1 MRKTRLAIG
10 ALLPIAIL
18 SSLPATLYGDA
29 WMRLTPQ
36 VQCQNVSIAPSMV
49 LEGFSII
56 MVTGSGCT
64 VPYSKVPATVIVWTP
79 FGHSLFG
86 YEANNTAL
94 LSGGAPLMNGSFVV
108 LLGNYGAYAGDWDVN
123 VQIWQN
129 NQIVNQGSAGVLTVI
144 KATPATCGT

>member
-1 MRKTRLAIG
+1 M
-10 ALLPIAIL
+10 AIL
-18 SSLPATLYGDA
+18 LSLPATLYGDT

-36 VQCQNVSIAPSMV
+36 VQCQNVSISPSTV
-49 LEGFSII
+49 LEGFSIV
-56 MVTGSGCT
+56 MVSGSGCAVT
-64 VPYSKVPATVIVWTP
+64 NSKVPATVTVWTP

-86 YEANNTAL
+86 YQGGNGGFV
-94 LSGGAPLMNGSFVV
+94 SGGAPLVNGGFTV

-144 KATPATCGT
+144 KATPTTCKT